1 MPTNQDIAA
10 NVRAEAA
17 RRQVTQAQLAD
28 RLGLK
33 QPGMSRRM
41 LGRVPFSASEL
52 ATVADVLEIPVANLI
67 GQAVA

>member
-17 RRQVTQAQLAD
+17 RRQVTQAQLAE
-28 RLGLK
+28 RLELT